1 MVKRYRKKRKALV
14 PVTGNEPVRKKNKQ
28 GELPRRGRK
37 PGSPNKYTAKMRD
50 LILETAEGVG
60 YDGKGKDGM
69 LGYLKRC
76 AEEER
81 VAFLNAM
88 VMASVAASAVLTMS
102 REGGG
107 LNSELILFPM
117 PRLDFEYRS
126 WQFTASKFVSSS
138 RLIAR
143 PRRR

>member
-1 MVKRYRKKRKALV
+1 MVKRYWSKRKALV
-14 PVTGNEPVRKKNKQ
+14 PVTGNEPARKRSKQ
-28 GELPRRGRK
+28 GELPHRGRK

-60 YDGKGKDGM
+60 YDGKGKDGV

-88 VMASVAASAVLTMS
+88 VKLVPPRLHALIDASVTVEHEYETVEEAKDALAAEGIILDQVL
-102 REGGG
+102 
-107 LNSELILFPM
+107 
-117 PRLDFEYRS
+117 
-126 WQFTASKFVSSS
+126 Q
-138 RLIAR
+138 
-143 PRRR
+143 

>member
-1 MVKRYRKKRKALV
+1 MVKRYRRKRKALV

-50 LILETAEGVG
+50 LILETAAGVG
-60 YDGKGKDGM
+60 YDGKGKDGV

-88 VMASVAASAVLTMS
+88 VKLVPPKLHALIDASVTIEHEYETVEEAKDALAAEGIIIDQVL
-102 REGGG
+102 
-107 LNSELILFPM
+107 
-117 PRLDFEYRS
+117 
-126 WQFTASKFVSSS
+126 Q
-138 RLIAR
+138 
-143 PRRR
+143 

>member
-88 VMASVAASAVLTMS
+88 VKLMPPKLHALIDASVTIEHEYETVEEAKEALAA
-102 REGGG
+102 EGIIIDQ
-107 LNSELILFPM
+107 LL
-117 PRLDFEYRS
+117 
-126 WQFTASKFVSSS
+126 Q
-138 RLIAR
+138 
-143 PRRR
+143 